1 MTLDKIR
8 IGESCTIFK
17 VNGEG
22 RVRRRLFDMGVTP
35 GILVYVRKKAPL
47 GDPIE
52 ITIRGYELTL
62 RSVEANLVEVT
73 RNV

>member
-1 MTLDKIR
+1 MTLDQIR
-8 IGESCTIFK
+8 IGETCSIIK

-35 GILVYVRKKAPL
+35 GITVYVRKKAPL

-62 RSVEANLVEVT
+62 RSVEANLIEVT